1 MNNMNRNDF
10 VYEPYEF
17 TDAVT
22 AQPDTSYSGIS
33 GQGNANVPEWR
44 IKKVTTTGGVT
55 TIEYPNGDQSFS
67 FKWSLRASYS
77 YE

>member
-10 VYEPYEF
+10 VYETYEF
-17 TDAVT
+17 TDEVT
-22 AQPDTSYSGIS
+22 AQPNTSYSGIS
-33 GQGNANVPEWR
+33 GQSDVNAPQWR
-44 IKKVTTTGGVT
+44 IKRVSLNTGVT

-67 FKWSLRASYS
+67 FKWSLRGSYT